1 MLELGFN
8 LDFAVLIVLL
18 LGSVLVG
25 IRTGRGMSSADAY
38 LLGDRSLPWWA
49 ILGSIVATETSAAT
63 VLSIPGESAAGVG
76 FRWLQLPIGYLVGR
90 ILVAQLLLPRYFD
103 GQLMTAYEL
112 LERRFGAAT
121 RRCCSLVFLIARNL
135 GDGLR
140 LFLAGLVLQMML
152 DWPFAVAVT
161 VMGVVTV
168 IYTILGGLKS
178 VVWNDCIQLVI
189 YMAGG
194 IASVFVLVSQIPG
207 GWSGTWTFAAASRHL
222 EVFDFSGSLSDP
234 FTFWAGLIGGAI
246 LTISTHGTDHMMV
259 QRYLSARSL
268 REARRAV
275 VWSGV
280 VVLLQFALFLFIG
293 VQLACFYSAEGRSLP
308 RTSDEIFVGF
318 IVNDFPKGTGLVGLM
333 LAAVLSAAMSTLSSS
348 LNASASALL
357 NDFWLPLRRG
367 TAPTAAMQLRW
378 SRWLTLLF
386 GVVQVGTAF
395 WATGLDKS
403 VVANALTIAGFSGG
417 LLLGIFLLG
426 LFSRRAGQTAALV
439 GAFCGIAVLLIVRFV
454 LPTGIEVA
462 GEQWQ
467 LKLAWP
473 WLALVGSLTTC
484 VCGSLAAFI
493 WPANSAAAVLR
504 NEI

>member
-8 LDFAVLIVLL
+8 LDIVVLAVLL
-18 LGSVLVG
+18 LGSVFVG
-25 IRTGRGMSSADAY
+25 IRTGRGMSSADTY

-63 VLSIPGESAAGVG
+63 VLSIPGESAAGIG
-76 FRWLQLPIGYLVGR
+76 FRWLQLPLGYLMGR
-90 ILVAQLLLPRYFD
+90 IIVAQVLLPRYFD

-112 LERRFGAAT
+112 LERRFGVAT
-121 RRCCSLVFLIARNL
+121 RRSCSLVFLIARNL

-152 DWPFAVAVT
+152 DWPFAVAVI

-168 IYTILGGLKS
+168 IYTMLGGLKS
-178 VVWNDCIQLVI
+178 VVWNDCIQFVI

-194 IASVFVLVSQIPG
+194 VAAVFVLVSQIPG
-207 GWSGTWTFAAASRHL
+207 GWSGLGSFTATSGHL
-222 EVFDFSGSLSDP
+222 QVFDFRGSLSEP
-234 FTFWAGLIGGAI
+234 FTFWAGLIGGAV
-246 LTISTHGTDHMMV
+246 LSISTHGTDHMMV

-268 REARRAV
+268 SDARKAV
-275 VWSGV
+275 IWSGV
-280 VVLLQFALFLFIG
+280 VVLLQVALFLFIG
-293 VQLACFYSAEGRSLP
+293 VQLACFHSASGRSMP
-308 RTSDEIFVGF
+308 RASDEIFVGF

-357 NDFWLPLRRG
+357 NDFWLPLRRSA
-367 TAPTAAMQLRW
+367 APDAAVQLRW
-378 SRWLTLLF
+378 SRLLTLLF
-386 GVVQVGTAF
+386 GFVQVGLAF

-439 GAFCGIAVLLIVRFV
+439 GAFCGMTVLIAVRFV
-454 LPTGIEVA
+454 LPNGVDVA
-462 GEQWQ
+462 GWHLQ

-484 VCGSLAAFI
+484 ICGSLAAFI
-493 WPANSAAAVLR
+493 RPVNLPVRSD
-504 NEI
+504 